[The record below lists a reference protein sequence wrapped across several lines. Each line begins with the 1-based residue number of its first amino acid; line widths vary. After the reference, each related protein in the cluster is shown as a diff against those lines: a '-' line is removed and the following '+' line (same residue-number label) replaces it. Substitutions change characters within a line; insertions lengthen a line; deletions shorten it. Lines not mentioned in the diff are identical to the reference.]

1 MNEQERY
8 ARWLG
13 WGTRVGLAL
22 LLASFA
28 AYLLGLLPAQ
38 VPIDRLPAMWTLPA
52 DEFIAQAGIPS
63 GWGWLGLAN
72 RGDVLN
78 LVGIAVLAGC
88 SVPCL
93 AAVLPAFRARGER
106 AFAWICAAEIAVL
119 ALAASG
125 FIAIH

>member
-28 AYLLGLLPAQ
+28 AYLLGLLSAQ

-63 GWGWLGLAN
+63 GWGWLGFAN